1 MKNDCTRRA
10 LSLLLALLLLAALPA
25 GQGRFA
31 RAQEAAP
38 VINESLES
46 ETQTLQTVSGREISR
61 NDPLLILSEALGLGV
76 LCPEAWN
83 RYANGQVI
91 FFLLE
96 DGLQADFCPPQ
107 VLAALRALSGG
118 ETAGMSQEELEAALT
133 QRAPLMKLFMTVQ
146 GTGEE
151 DVLARADGYDSCEK
165 IADYEGQSA
174 YLALRGVPEEGE
186 YPWLSAE
193 ERAALL
199 EAAEVADELAQNVVL
214 FPPVKDEG
222 AYASFRLFEAHDLDG
237 ATVTEQVFAGY
248 DLTLVNIWATWCGPC
263 VSELPALAELARSLP
278 ENMNLITLCAD
289 AWESPEDARELLEA
303 CGATFLTLAGTP
315 EMDNTLLSDLYAF
328 PTTLFLDRQGRLV
341 GDAVLGAR
349 SAEEYEALLQER
361 LALVQAEGG
370 H

>member
-1 MKNDCTRRA
+1 MKNDRTRRA
-10 LSLLLALLLLAALPA
+10 LSLLLALLLCAALPA

-38 VINESLES
+38 VINESLQS
-46 ETQTLQTVSGREISR
+46 DTQTLQTVSGREISR

-96 DGLQADFCPPQ
+96 EGLEANYCPPQ
-107 VLAALRALSGG
+107 VLTALRALSG
-118 ETAGMSQEELEAALT
+118 EEAAGMSQEELETALA
-133 QRAPLMKLFMTVQ
+133 QRAPLMKLFVTAQ
-146 GTGEE
+146 EASGEE
-151 DVLARADGYDSCEK
+151 VSALAEGYDSCEK
-165 IADYEGQSA
+165 VANVGEQSV

-186 YPWLSAE
+186 YPWLSDE

-199 EAAEVADELAQNVVL
+199 EAAGAADELAQNIVL
-214 FPPVKDEG
+214 FPPVEYEG
-222 AYASFRLFEAHDLDG
+222 PYAAFGRFEAQDLDG
-237 ATVTEQVFAGY
+237 TPVTEQVFAGY

-278 ENMNLITLCAD
+278 DNLNLITLCSD
-289 AWESPEDARELLEA
+289 AWESAGDARELLEA
-303 CGATFLTLAGTP
+303 CGATFMTLAGTP
-315 EMDNTLLSDLYAF
+315 EMDNTLLADLYAF
-328 PTTLFLDRQGRLV
+328 PTTLFIDRQGRLV

-361 LALVQAEGG
+361 LALAQEDGG
-370 H
+370 R